1 MSNASGLSETQREAI
16 LRVLDERFWPLLH
29 DIVATMQVEFGG
41 PISDQRRFSLGGCI
55 LLCLL
60 KRFIDASATAMMPDN
75 PQEIRDS
82 LAAEFIA
89 QAPHWLGIPHE
100 DDADSDN
107 TAAEAAL
114 NDLFAAPLAHILA
127 PLTGSTVRALDD
139 AVAVW
144 SGQADLDN
152 EAVDLAVL
160 SGAVR
165 VKAEQ
170 HNIAGDDDRVQHW
183 IASLGRALGLHM
195 RLFGAPDA
203 DPVGTGAKKPNGADH

>member
-1 MSNASGLSETQREAI
+1 MSNPPDLNETQRETI

-75 PQEIRDS
+75 PQEIREN
-82 LAAEFIA
+82 LASQFIA
-89 QAPHWLGIPHE
+89 QAPQWLGIARE
-100 DDADSDN
+100 DEDSDN

-144 SGQADLDN
+144 SGQAELDN

-195 RLFGAPDA
+195 RLYGPADA
-203 DPVGTGAKKPNGADH
+203 GPIRTGVKKPNGADH

>member
-89 QAPHWLGIPHE
+89 QAPHWLGIARDGE
-100 DDADSDN
+100 DSDN

-127 PLTGSTVRALDD
+127 PLTGSTVRAMDD
-139 AVAVW
+139 AVADW
-144 SGQADLDN
+144 SDQPNLDN
-152 EAVDLAVL
+152 AAVDLAVL

-165 VKAEQ
+165 VKAKQ

-183 IASLGRALGLHM
+183 IESFGRALGLHM
-195 RLFGAPDA
+195 RLFGPADA
-203 DPVGTGAKKPNGADH
+203 DPVGTRAKKPNGADH